1 MKKLPQQVTVGPMVY
16 TVTEDTSRATDG
28 VYGSILYA
36 DSRISLQPGLAQP
49 FQEIILWHEMI
60 HAVLSQSGLRDQDE
74 QVIHAIAYG
83 VVEILRDN
91 PELVK

>member
-1 MKKLPQQVTVGPMVY
+1 MKKLPQQVKVGPMVY

-28 VYGSILYA
+28 VYGAILYA
-36 DSRISLQPGLAQP
+36 DSCISLQPGLTQA
-49 FQEIILWHEMI
+49 FQEVILWHEMI
-60 HAVLSQSGLRDQDE
+60 HAILSQSGLRDQEE

-83 VVEILRDN
+83 VVEVLKDN